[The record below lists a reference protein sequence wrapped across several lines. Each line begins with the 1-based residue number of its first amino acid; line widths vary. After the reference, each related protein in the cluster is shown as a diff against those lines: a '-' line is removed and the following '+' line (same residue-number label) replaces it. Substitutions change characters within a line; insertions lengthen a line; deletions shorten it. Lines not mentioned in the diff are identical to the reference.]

1 MEERRA
7 KERTRTLIA
16 ARMVFG
22 GQGLAADCEIR
33 NLSSGGAKL
42 IVDEEIP
49 VPTEFIL
56 EIPSKHR
63 THKAR
68 LVWRHADAC
77 GVAFDLEAEQAM
89 MSDDAVRL
97 RALEEENASLRRQI
111 RALKAELA
119 MRTHFDDNSL

>member
-22 GQGLAADCEIR
+22 AQGLTAECEIR
-33 NLSSGGAKL
+33 NLSATGAKL

-49 VPTEFIL
+49 VPTEFML

-77 GVAFDLEAEQAM
+77 GVVFDL
-89 MSDDAVRL
+89 
-97 RALEEENASLRRQI
+97 
-111 RALKAELA
+111 
-119 MRTHFDDNSL
+119 